1 MNNVV
6 TRIST
11 PYSTGHIPCPYGCG
25 RSFKHA
31 TQKAIHV
38 RKAHTGERPFECKH
52 PGCGKTFFS
61 SGDLKSHEKTHS
73 GVKAHQCET
82 CGKLLSSRNA
92 LRVHIRA
99 LHTLERPFKCEVPG
113 CGVTYMTRA
122 DLDRHLNKHAK
133 AAERTRKLKM
143 SELEKRAARAEKQL
157 GNLRDKVAKGG
168 GGGGEGRRGRVADP
182 DAVAGVLVPVVP
194 GVPVPE
200 GAIAYVLPADRN
212 VSLDDLVVVSRRKN
226 ARRASSG
233 SAAARK
239 TQNGSGGGSG
249 SGSGGSGG
257 SGSAS
262 GPAEPTE
269 SLTISRLF
277 RDGGDGDG
285 DPTVQGGGHARRALA
300 EAVEGGEGEGGKK
313 RKRAVA
319 DPTTASGRRR
329 LVEAKMRA
337 AYEEGGLKGTVPFQ
351 SWRRGLTA
359 EATERLKKEALE
371 EAAAAAGAD
380 PERNG
385 GGGGGGGADEEAPW
399 DEARAQM

>member
-1 MNNVV
+1 
-6 TRIST
+6 
-11 PYSTGHIPCPYGCG
+11 
-25 RSFKHA
+25 
-31 TQKAIHV
+31 V

-73 GVKAHQCET
+73 GVKAHECET
-82 CGKLLSSRNA
+82 CGKALSSRNA

-99 LHTLERPFKCEVPG
+99 LHTLERPFKCEEPG

-157 GNLRDKVAKGG
+157 GNLRDKIAKG
-168 GGGGEGRRGRVADP
+168 GGGGEGRRGKVADP

-194 GVPVPE
+194 GGPVPE

-212 VSLDDLVVVSRRKN
+212 ASLDDLVVVSRRKN
-226 ARRASSG
+226 SRRASYG

-239 TQNGSGGGSG
+239 TQGGPGGGSGSRSGGGSGGSGGGSG
-249 SGSGGSGG
+249 S
-257 SGSAS
+257 AS
-262 GPAEPTE
+262 VPEEPTE

-300 EAVEGGEGEGGKK
+300 EAVEGGEGDCGEGEGGKK

-337 AYEEGGLKGTVPFQ
+337 AYEEGGIKGTVPFQ

-359 EATERLKKEALE
+359 EATERLKKEALG
-371 EAAAAAGAD
+371 EAAAAARAD
-380 PERNG
+380 RERSG
-385 GGGGGGGADEEAPW
+385 GGGGGDGGGGADEEAPW
-399 DEARAQM
+399 DDARAQM

>member
-52 PGCGKTFFS
+52 HGCGKRFFS

-73 GVKAHQCET
+73 GVKTHKCET

-99 LHTLERPFKCEVPG
+99 LHTLERPFKCDHPG

-122 DLDRHLNKHAK
+122 DLDRHLAKHAK
-133 AAERTRKLKM
+133 SEERERKQKM

-168 GGGGEGRRGRVADP
+168 GGAEGRRGKAADP
-182 DAVAGVLVPVVP
+182 DPAIAGVLVPIVP
-194 GVPVPE
+194 GGPIPE
-200 GAIAYVLPADRN
+200 GAIAYCLPADRN
-212 VSLDDLVVVSRRKN
+212 ASLDDLIVVPRRKN
-226 ARRASSG
+226 ARRV
-233 SAAARK
+233 SAGFAPRK
-239 TQNGSGGGSG
+239 IHGEV
-249 SGSGGSGG
+249 GGSGG
-257 SGSAS
+257 SGSTS
-262 GPAEPTE
+262 IPALPAD
-269 SLTISRLF
+269 SLTISRSF
-277 RDGGDGDG
+277 REEENGDG
-285 DPTVQGGGHARRALA
+285 DPTVQGGGHAGRALA
-300 EAVEGGEGEGGKK
+300 EAVAAGEGEGGKK
-313 RKRAVA
+313 RKRAVS

-359 EATERLKKEALE
+359 EATEQLKKEALE
-371 EAAAAAGAD
+371 EAALAVAEDD
-380 PERNG
+380 PSG
-385 GGGGGGGADEEAPW
+385 SGDMDEEAPW
-399 DEARAQM
+399 EEARA

>member
-1 MNNVV
+1 M
-6 TRIST
+6 
-11 PYSTGHIPCPYGCG
+11 
-25 RSFKHA
+25 
-31 TQKAIHV
+31 
-38 RKAHTGERPFECKH
+38 RKAHTGERPFECKL
-52 PGCGKTFFS
+52 PGCGKSFFS

-73 GVKAHQCET
+73 GVKTHECET
-82 CGKLLSSRNA
+82 CGKALSSRNA

-99 LHTLERPFKCEVPG
+99 LHTLERPFKCEEPG

-157 GNLRDKVAKGG
+157 GDLRDKVAKGG
-168 GGGGEGRRGRVADP
+168 GGRGEGRRGKVADP

-194 GVPVPE
+194 GGPVPE

-212 VSLDDLVVVSRRKN
+212 ASLDDLVVVSRRKN

-239 TQNGSGGGSG
+239 TRGGSGGASGGGSGGGSGGSGGGSG
-249 SGSGGSGG
+249 S
-257 SGSAS
+257 AS
-262 GPAEPTE
+262 IPAEPTE

-300 EAVEGGEGEGGKK
+300 EEVEGGEGEGGKGEGEGGEGDGGKK

-319 DPTTASGRRR
+319 DPTTSSGRRR
-329 LVEAKMRA
+329 LVEAKLRA

-380 PERNG
+380 RERSDG
-385 GGGGGGGADEEAPW
+385 GGGGSDEEAPW